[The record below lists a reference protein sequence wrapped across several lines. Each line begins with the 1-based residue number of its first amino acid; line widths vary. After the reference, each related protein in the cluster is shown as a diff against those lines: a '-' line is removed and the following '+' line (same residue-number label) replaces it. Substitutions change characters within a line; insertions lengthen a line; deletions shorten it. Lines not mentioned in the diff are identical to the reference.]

1 MKNLLDKICFGILGV
16 LIGVVLT
23 AAAVGLAVL
32 LGSCATTRPE
42 PADVPMLSVHQDPQ
56 LRLDSLAKLPA
67 YLVPPPVGSTKR
79 QARQWQKA
87 QAENLARAGHLP
99 KVVKLKNSTVATGTA
114 TAVSTAKNSSTS
126 VGAGATATTIGKAKA
141 PVASAPQA
149 KATEVTTTKKGF
161 PTWPFIVFGLLLV
174 LAGLNR
180 LIRGRWFL

>member
-1 MKNLLDKICFGILGV
+1 MRQFLDNVCYAILGILMG
-16 LIGVVLT
+16 LC
-23 AAAVGLAVL
+23 LAVVMGAAL
-32 LGSCATTRPE
+32 SSCATTRPR
-42 PADVPMLSVHQDPQ
+42 PADVPTLSVHQDS

-67 YLVPPPVGSTKR
+67 YLVPPPAGSTKR

-87 QAENLARAGHLP
+87 QAQNLARAGHSP
-99 KVVKLKNSTVATGTA
+99 AVVKVKNSTVATGAA

-149 KATEVTTTKKGF
+149 KATEITTTKKGF
-161 PTWPFIVFGLLLV
+161 PYWPFIVLAV
-174 LAGLNR
+174 LAALLGLNR